1 MYICMYSFH
10 WIEFMLI
17 CNQTTG
23 ITRKKIHVCRDVL
36 CSKSQCE
43 RVSYTTRK
51 RSLVQVGK
59 SRSMLFWSIMW
70 FQNCFYAVKI
80 HDGKSKLPDMYL
92 RLKQWFIL
100 TEGLDSKLFL
110 RGAFLY
116 IHDTTSN
123 KHASD
128 HTKHHGL
135 RQDLSQPLHS
145 YEAQRETWAKKQR
158 LCLLMLENFLSTL
171 LKASLESGKVCWF
184 CAFCISLSLILCG
197 GGGEQF
203 VAPSWWWKSMCS
215 RWFNSW
221 PFYPL
226 VGGHLTFEGVTEASQ
241 KGHEELPGYL

>member
-23 ITRKKIHVCRDVL
+23 IIRKKIHVCRDVL

-51 RSLVQVGK
+51 RILVQVGK

-70 FQNCFYAVKI
+70 FQNCFSAVKI
-80 HDGKSKLPDMYL
+80 HDGESKLPNMYL

-116 IHDTTSN
+116 IHDT
-123 KHASD
+123 
-128 HTKHHGL
+128 HHLKQTCFRSHKTPWATPGSLAAFTQL
-135 RQDLSQPLHS
+135 RGTTRNL
-145 YEAQRETWAKKQR
+145 
-158 LCLLMLENFLSTL
+158 
-171 LKASLESGKVCWF
+171 G
-184 CAFCISLSLILCG
+184 
-197 GGGEQF
+197 
-203 VAPSWWWKSMCS
+203 
-215 RWFNSW
+215 
-221 PFYPL
+221 
-226 VGGHLTFEGVTEASQ
+226 
-241 KGHEELPGYL
+241 